1 MKYENFEYEGY
12 EGTVE
17 YDKRSDYF
25 TGEVKIGG
33 RIYTYE
39 GDSLEE
45 LREDFEDI
53 IDSMI
58 AFEEMGD
65 GDADDEKDADE
76 GKTDNEDE
84 ICDEDGIDAQDG
96 E

>member
-1 MKYENFEYEGY
+1 MEKLEYEGY
-12 EGTVE
+12 TGTVN
-17 YDKRSDYF
+17 YDKKCDYY
-25 TGEVKIGG
+25 TGEVEIDG

-53 IDSMI
+53 IDSVI

-65 GDADDEKDADE
+65 EME
-76 GKTDNEDE
+76 
-84 ICDEDGIDAQDG
+84 EDG
-96 E
+96 